1 MRRLRRKSREARE
14 AQRTAEAAAAA
25 ESAEAAQSAETF
37 LAEVPPDVE
46 LEEME
51 APDEPRRLVLGR
63 RLLPFVINWPA
74 TLMIGLLIVLT
85 VFALLLNQGAL
96 PNEIVTWWPIGV
108 AIPAGLWFLVAL
120 FRRDA
125 RSVLGSTALLGLS
138 LSMLLAAQKVA
149 PLGTTLVGIT
159 FIATGAGIMLR
170 GLLLRNQPI
179 GG

>member
-1 MRRLRRKSREARE
+1 MRRRRRKSRESDE
-14 AQRTAEAAAAA
+14 AVPAELPEAA
-25 ESAEAAQSAETF
+25 EIVSAYQSEDD
-37 LAEVPPDVE
+37 LQ
-46 LEEME
+46 EME
-51 APDEPRRLVLGR
+51 APAAPRSLVLRR

-74 TLMIGLLIVLT
+74 MLMIAALIVLT
-85 VFALLLNQGAL
+85 VFVLLLNQGAV
-96 PNEIVTWWPIGV
+96 PTEIVTWWPIAV
-108 AIPAGLWFLVAL
+108 AVPALLWFVVAL
-120 FRRDA
+120 VRRDA

-159 FIATGAGIMLR
+159 FIATGTGIMLR